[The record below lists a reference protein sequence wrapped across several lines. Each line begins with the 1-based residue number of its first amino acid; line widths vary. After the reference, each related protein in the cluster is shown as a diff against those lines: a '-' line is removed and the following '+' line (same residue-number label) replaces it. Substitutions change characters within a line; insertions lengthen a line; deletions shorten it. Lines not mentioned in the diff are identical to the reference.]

1 MSLLLCFSGQ
11 IGSGKS
17 AVSAEVASVLGW
29 ARVGFGEYL
38 RSEIER
44 LGGDPGSRE
53 ALQELGQERVE
64 SDATQFCQD
73 VLDAG
78 GFVPGDDFVVDG
90 IRHVRIFEILTSI
103 GAPSQAKLLYLAAQE
118 TTRLS
123 RIGTRN
129 DVQDFARASV
139 HQVESE
145 LRDELPGRADGIVD
159 AGNSFEQVVGDC
171 IRLIE
176 GWLREPPDGRS

>member
-17 AVSAEVASVLGW
+17 SVSAEVASVLGW

-38 RSEIER
+38 RSEIQR
-44 LGGDPGSRE
+44 LGGDSGARE
-53 ALQELGQERVE
+53 ALQKLGQKRVE
-64 SDATQFCQD
+64 SDATKFCQD

-90 IRHVRIFEILTSI
+90 IRHVRIFDILTSI
-103 GAPSQAKLLYLAAQE
+103 GAPSQAKLLYLHAQE

-123 RIGTRN
+123 RIGARD

-139 HQVESE
+139 HDVEAE
-145 LRDELPGRADGIVD
+145 LRDELPERADGIVN

-171 IRLIE
+171 LRLVE
-176 GWLREPPDGRS
+176 NWRRELPDSRR